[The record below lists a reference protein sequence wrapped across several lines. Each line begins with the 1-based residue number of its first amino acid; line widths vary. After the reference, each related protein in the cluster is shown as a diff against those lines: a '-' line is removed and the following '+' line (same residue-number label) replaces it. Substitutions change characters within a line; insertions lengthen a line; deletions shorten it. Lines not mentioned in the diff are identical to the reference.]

1 MDDEYIYESPDG
13 GETIYRRKLNSL
25 KRELVDISEKAQLDK
40 DVTDWHEILEA
51 AKDNIVLQKAIERV
65 KMLYHLTK
73 KDADA

>member
-25 KRELVDISEKAQLDK
+25 KRELVEISEKAQLDK

-51 AKDNIVLQKAIERV
+51 AKDNIVLQNAIERV

>member
-13 GETIYRRKLNSL
+13 GETIYRRKLDSL
-25 KRELVDISEKAQLDK
+25 NRELVEISEKAQLDK

-51 AKDNIVLQKAIERV
+51 AKDNIVLQNAIERV

-73 KDADA
+73 KDVDA

>member
-1 MDDEYIYESPDG
+1 MDEYVYESPDH

-25 KRELVDISEKAQLDK
+25 KRELVEISEKAQLDK

-51 AKDNIVLQKAIERV
+51 AKDNIVLQNAIERV

-73 KDADA
+73 KDTDA

>member
-13 GETIYRRKLNSL
+13 GETIYRRKINSL
-25 KRELVDISEKAQLDK
+25 ERELVEISEKAQLDK

-51 AKDNIVLQKAIERV
+51 AKDNIVLQNAIERV

-73 KDADA
+73 KDVDA

>member
-51 AKDNIVLQKAIERV
+51 AKDNIVLQDAINRV

>member
-25 KRELVDISEKAQLDK
+25 KRELVEISEKAQLDK
-40 DVTDWHEILEA
+40 DVTDWHGILEA
-51 AKDNIVLQKAIERV
+51 AKDNIVLQNAIERV

>member
-1 MDDEYIYESPDG
+1 MTDEYIYESPDG

-51 AKDNIVLQKAIERV
+51 AKDNPVLQNAIERV

>member
-1 MDDEYIYESPDG
+1 MDEYIYESPDG

-25 KRELVDISEKAQLDK
+25 KRELVEISEKAQLDK

-51 AKDNIVLQKAIERV
+51 AKDNIVLQNAIERV

-73 KDADA
+73 KDVDA

>member
-25 KRELVDISEKAQLDK
+25 KRELVEISEKAQLDK

-51 AKDNIVLQKAIERV
+51 AKDNIVLQNAIERV

-73 KDADA
+73 KDVDA

>member
-51 AKDNIVLQKAIERV
+51 AKDNIVLQNAIERV

>member
-13 GETIYRRKLNSL
+13 GETIYRRKLDSL
-25 KRELVDISEKAQLDK
+25 KRELVEISEKAQLDK

-51 AKDNIVLQKAIERV
+51 AKDNIVLQNAIERV

-73 KDADA
+73 KDVDA

>member
-1 MDDEYIYESPDG
+1 MTDEYIYESPDG

-25 KRELVDISEKAQLDK
+25 KRELVEISEKAQLDK

-51 AKDNIVLQKAIERV
+51 AKDNIVLQNAIERV

-73 KDADA
+73 KDVDA